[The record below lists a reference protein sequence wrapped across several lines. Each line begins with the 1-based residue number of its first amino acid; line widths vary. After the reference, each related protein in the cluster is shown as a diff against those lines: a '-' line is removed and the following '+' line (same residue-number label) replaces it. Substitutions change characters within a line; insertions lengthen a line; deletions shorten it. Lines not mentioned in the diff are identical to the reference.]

1 MHPDEY
7 ACAQAWA
14 ALGAAHARVAG
25 LLAKA
30 LASEADLAVTE
41 FEMLLRLER
50 APGRQLRLAELNTA
64 VPLTQPALSRAVTRM
79 AARGLLDRAGAP
91 EDGRGVLI
99 RMTAAGSRVL
109 GRAIPVHAQVIRA
122 ALLDRLSAAEQQTL
136 TEVLGRITAD

>member
-1 MHPDEY
+1 
-7 ACAQAWA
+7 
-14 ALGAAHARVAG
+14 
-25 LLAKA
+25 
-30 LASEADLAVTE
+30 
-41 FEMLLRLER
+41 
-50 APGRQLRLAELNTA
+50 
-64 VPLTQPALSRAVTRM
+64 M